1 MIIEVNDIDELA
13 DGSVVCELYMDKEAR
28 FEKKMKASFE
38 GVDEAYADA
47 IKKQFFQE
55 EATVSEKFYVRVDL
69 DSCDRIGLVTTDDT
83 IAWWANQSKEAQDE
97 AFGEDNRV
105 DIVDAFNQL
114 YKFCWGAKRVWSHG
128 AAFDIVI
135 CEHVFKK
142 IGKAVPWSFWEAR
155 CTRTLFDIGINPHR
169 PPVLKHH
176 ALEDAWNQAV
186 GVQNVFKTLKTSTT
200 SGGQYIQPFAR
211 ER

>member
-1 MIIEVNDIDELA
+1 MANTDIMIDLETLA
-13 DGSVVCELYMDKEAR
+13 TSP
-28 FEKKMKASFE
+28 
-38 GVDEAYADA
+38 DA
-47 IKKQFFQE
+47 AILTIGAVKFDPFGDDVKNPKC
-55 EATVSEKFYVRVDL
+55 EKFYVRVDL
-69 DSCDRIGLVTTDDT
+69 DSCDRLGLVTSDDT

-97 AFGEDNRV
+97 AFSEDNRI

-155 CTRTLFDIGINPHR
+155 CTRTLFDIGINPNR

-200 SGGQYIQPFAR
+200 SAGQYISPFAR